1 MLPPLLWGAYLS
13 RFLPSFYLAPVV
25 STTYATIAG
34 LPTFVGQPVTVRGWC
49 AHLRSSGKIAFIVMR
64 DGTGLLQCVLVKNQ
78 LAPDVWER
86 FATLTLETCVA
97 VTGEVRAELR
107 APGGYELGVTNL
119 VVLGA
124 SPLDYPIQPKEH
136 GIDFLL
142 DHRHLW
148 LRSPRQ
154 VALMKVRHEI
164 INAIHEFYGNRGFIH
179 VDTPILTAAIGER
192 SGLFSTEY
200 FEEGNAYLAQTGQL
214 YGEAAAAALG
224 CIYTFGPTFRAEK
237 SKTRRHLTE
246 FWMMEPEMA
255 FYDINDSLQLQEDMV
270 VHIVHRVLA
279 NRRAELK
286 ELERDTAPLEKI
298 RGPFPRIEYGAA
310 VATLQGKGSAITWG
324 DDLGAEDETLLV
336 ADYET
341 PVFVCNYPKEAKAF
355 YMKENPADP
364 RTVLCADCLAP
375 EGYGEIIGGS
385 QREDD
390 HDKLLARIQHEGL
403 PLDAYG
409 WYLDLRKYGTFVH
422 SGFGLGLERTVAWIA
437 GTPHIRECIAFPRM
451 MHRLRP

>member
-1 MLPPLLWGAYLS
+1 MS
-13 RFLPSFYLAPVV
+13 QPSP
-25 STTYATIAG
+25 TRIAD
-34 LPTFVGQPVTVRGWC
+34 LKDHAGQPVLVRGWVT
-49 AHLRSSGKIAFIVMR
+49 HLRSSGKVAFVVAR
-64 DGTGLLQCVLVKNQ
+64 DGSGIVQAVVVKNQ
-78 LAPDVWER
+78 VPP
-86 FATLTLETCVA
+86 ATWDAFTGLTLESSVEIL
-97 VTGEVRAELR
+97 GEPRLDAR
-107 APGGYELGVTNL
+107 APGGVELGVREL
-119 VVLGA
+119 RKLGD

-154 VALMKVRHEI
+154 VAILRVRNEI
-164 INAIHEFYGNRGFIH
+164 EQAIHDFFYERDFIRI
-179 VDTPILTAAIGER
+179 DTPILTAAIGER

-224 CIYTFGPTFRAEK
+224 KIYTFGPTFRAEK

-246 FWMMEPEMA
+246 FWMIEPEVA
-255 FYDINDSLQLQEDMV
+255 FNDSAANMRLQEDFV
-270 VHIVHRVLA
+270 SYLVQRVLER
-279 NRRAELK
+279 RRADLV
-286 ELERDTAPLEKI
+286 ELERDIAPLERVKP
-298 RGPFPRIEYGAA
+298 PFHRLDYSDA
-310 VATLQGKGSAITWG
+310 VALIQRKGSSTQWG
-324 DDLGAEDETLLV
+324 EDLGAEDETLIV
-336 ADYET
+336 EEYDR
-341 PVFVCNYPKEAKAF
+341 PVFVMNYPKEAKAF
-355 YMKENPADP
+355 YMKENPDDP
-364 RTVLCADCLAP
+364 RTVLCNDCLAP

-390 HDKLLARIQHEGL
+390 YDRLIARIKAEGL

-422 SGFGLGLERTVAWIA
+422 AGFGLGLERTVAWIC
-437 GTPHIRECIAFPRM
+437 GLPHLREAIPFPRM